1 MLQTIKQY
9 YNASLRKLQHG
20 SLWLDNRVSAHA
32 STGLH
37 ASWRLLQ
44 IAASFNTI
52 LLKPILNFLEKKTI
66 ITLIIK

>member
-9 YNASLRKLQHG
+9 YNASLRTRQHG
-20 SLWLDNRVSAHA
+20 SLWLVNRISAHA

-37 ASWRLLQ
+37 ASWHLLH

-52 LLKPILNFLEKKTI
+52 LLKPILNFLEI
-66 ITLIIK
+66 